1 MNATL
6 SSSNGVP
13 CIKAT
18 LTINDGGFSR
28 YRSVASANFLINTKW
43 SCLMGALAGQTVEV
57 SIFSPTNFCGT
68 ISAEQL
74 TSCIA
79 AARQSWDKV
88 YADELGGHEADF
100 IKRFGDGKLGFSLK
114 LSDIVE
120 SHADMKKLCDELL
133 SVSGH

>member
-13 CIKAT
+13 CIKTT

-28 YRSVASANFLINTKW
+28 HRSVASASFFINTKW

-57 SIFSPTNFCGT
+57 SIFSPTNFCGKT
-68 ISAEQL
+68 STEQL

-79 AARQSWDKV
+79 AARKSWDKV

-100 IKRFGDGKLGFSLK
+100 IERFGDGKLSFSLT
-114 LSDIVE
+114 LHDIVE
-120 SHADMKKLCDELL
+120 SYADMKKLCDELL
-133 SVSGH
+133 GASGQ